1 MRKISMK
8 TNPSLP
14 VLLIILD
21 GFGIRSDPG
30 ANAILAAKMPNW
42 DRYVEKYAFGVIDAS
57 GASVGL
63 PDGQFG
69 NSEVGHL
76 NIGAGRVV
84 LQDITRIDADI
95 MNHKFF
101 HNPVL
106 INAINKTASGNLHI
120 MGLLSDGG
128 VHSHIQH
135 ILALLQLANTGVNL
149 KNIWLHLFLDGRD
162 TPPQS
167 AAKYIEQ
174 LNQLMVNMPKVKV
187 ATVSGR
193 YYAMDRD
200 KRYDRLQLAY
210 DAIVL
215 AKSNFIASDPL
226 SALKQSY
233 ARSENDEFVKPY
245 VMDGYRGFADGDSCI
260 FANFRADRAVQ
271 LTDAIINTNHQLS
284 QAPVKLS
291 AFVTM
296 TKYSDQFD
304 AAVAYQPI
312 VIHNTL
318 GEYIANLGLHQL
330 RIAET
335 EKYPHVTYFFN
346 GGGNIPNKN
355 EDRVIVASPR
365 DVATYDQKPE
375 MSLPEVSAK
384 LEAAI
389 LARKYD
395 FIITNFANCD
405 MVGHSGILSAAIK
418 AAEAIDVALRQ
429 VVAAMQKIG
438 GEVLVIADHGN
449 CEEMFDYAS
458 DQPHT
463 QHTKNLVPCLY
474 IGRNAKIKPGGTLQD
489 VAPTLLA
496 MAGLDKPLEMTG
508 HSLIDFL

>member
-1 MRKISMK
+1 MSMK
-8 TNPSLP
+8 TNTSLP

-21 GFGIRSDPG
+21 GFGMRSDPD

-42 DRYVEKYAFGVIDAS
+42 DSYVEKYALGVIDAS
-57 GASVGL
+57 GESVGL
-63 PDGQFG
+63 PNGQFG

-84 LQDITRIDADI
+84 LQDITRIDVDI
-95 MNHKFF
+95 LNHKFF
-101 HNPVL
+101 HNQVL
-106 INAINKTASGNLHI
+106 INAINKTASGNMHI

-135 ILALLQLANTGVNL
+135 ILALIQLANTGVNL

-167 AAKYIEQ
+167 ATKYIDQ
-174 LNQLMVNMPKVKV
+174 LNQLITHMPKVKV
-187 ATVSGR
+187 ATISGR

-215 AKSNFIASDPL
+215 AKSSFTAPDPL

-233 ARSENDEFVKPY
+233 ARLENDEFVKPY
-245 VMDGYRGFADGDSCI
+245 VIDGYTGFSDGDSCI
-260 FANFRADRAVQ
+260 FANFRADRAIQ
-271 LTDAIINTNHQLS
+271 LTDALINMNNNLS
-284 QAPVKLS
+284 QQPVKLS
-291 AFVTM
+291 DFVTM
-296 TKYSDQFD
+296 TKYSDQLNVD
-304 AAVAYQPI
+304 VAYQPI
-312 VIHNTL
+312 AIHNTL

-346 GGGNIPNKN
+346 GGNNIPNKN
-355 EDRVIVASPR
+355 EDRIIVASPR

-389 LARKYD
+389 LAGKYE

-405 MVGHSGILSAAIK
+405 MVGHSGILSAAVK
-418 AAEAIDVALRQ
+418 AAEAIDVALKR
-429 VVAAMQKIG
+429 VVSAMQKVG
-438 GEVLVIADHGN
+438 GEVLIVADHGN
-449 CEEMFDYAS
+449 CEEMFDYVS
-458 DQPHT
+458 NQPHT
-463 QHTKNLVPCLY
+463 QHTTNLVPCLY

-496 MAGLDKPLEMTG
+496 MAGLAKPIEMTG
-508 HSLIDFL
+508 HSLIDFV